1 MKYAKTAVIL
11 WNSVSVPN
19 RKKMHGI
26 GNIKLHWKDGWNNV
40 KYRFGI
46 YKMSLKFSAH
56 IPKKKLLLFRNMKKK
71 KLSWIIIRKILL
83 KLMMTLRKLFQC
95 FGKRDKLKQ
104 QKKQMEQ
111 MAEHSKVMEAR
122 TKEIMGLIADQDL
135 DLTEYS
141 DTMVYRIVEKVT
153 VFSKEEIRIRF
164 IGGFE
169 MTQRLI

>member
-1 MKYAKTAVIL
+1 
-11 WNSVSVPN
+11 
-19 RKKMHGI
+19 
-26 GNIKLHWKDGWNNV
+26 
-40 KYRFGI
+40 
-46 YKMSLKFSAH
+46 
-56 IPKKKLLLFRNMKKK
+56 
-71 KLSWIIIRKILL
+71 
-83 KLMMTLRKLFQC
+83 
-95 FGKRDKLKQ
+95 
-104 QKKQMEQ
+104 MEQ

-141 DTMVYRIVEKVT
+141 DTLVYRIVEKVT